1 MCKALVGLLLL
12 SGLASPAQAPEPKP
26 ESKAAPRK
34 DPKPEKKP
42 DPWAPL
48 RFLVGEWQGT
58 ASGEPGKGTVVRRYE
73 FVLKDR
79 FLHERNTTT
88 YPPQEKNKAGEVHEH
103 WSFLS
108 HDRKRKAILFRQ
120 FHQEG
125 FVVTYA
131 LNPALGGP
139 AKLVFESEQLENL
152 NPALKARETYEVLSK
167 DEFIETFEIAEP
179 DKPFEVYSRN
189 HFKRR

>member
-1 MCKALVGLLLL
+1 MIKAVAGLLLL
-12 SGLASPAQAPEPKP
+12 PGLAAAQAPEPKP
-26 ESKAAPRK
+26 GPTAAPK
-34 DPKPEKKP
+34 A
-42 DPWAPL
+42 DPWAPV

-58 ASGEPGKGTVVRRYE
+58 AAGEPGQGTVVRRYD
-73 FVLKDR
+73 FILKDR
-79 FLHERNTTT
+79 FLHERNTST
-88 YPPQEKNKAGEVHEH
+88 YPPQERNKTGEVHAH

-108 HDRKRKAILFRQ
+108 VDRKRMTILFRQ

-131 LNPALGGP
+131 LNAALSSP

-152 NPALKARETYEVLSK
+152 PPAMKARETYEVTSK
-167 DEFIETFEIAEP
+167 DEFVETFEIAEP

-189 HFKRR
+189 RFKRR